1 MTGPGPLGCNK
12 PSKGLNG
19 LLLRAPYKIQ
29 TGKTVRVCCSTD
41 LWYCKSHNLKL
52 VFVQYHFF
60 LKLTSCSITQTSTC
74 IFVEK
79 YELCWVTFVTVE
91 NEFMTCGQ
99 DLVIQYTM
107 HPTAPATSYLTNSL
121 LHMFRHQHQLSKAS
135 RTKTDLFLLHI
146 LTRTCFLHV
155 CRKRSPITD
164 IIDVSLCK
172 QHLPQ
177 RRWACPWKE
186 TLLLYSWY
194 TTAPG
199 GWGQWHI

>member
-1 MTGPGPLGCNK
+1 MLSYICDCWE
-12 PSKGLNG
+12 
-19 LLLRAPYKIQ
+19 
-29 TGKTVRVCCSTD
+29 RVHD
-41 LWYCKSHNLKL
+41 LWTG
-52 VFVQYHFF
+52 
-60 LKLTSCSITQTSTC
+60 LT
-74 IFVEK
+74 
-79 YELCWVTFVTVE
+79 
-91 NEFMTCGQ
+91 
-99 DLVIQYTM
+99 VIQYTM

-199 GWGQWHI
+199 GWGQWQRRSGLCPRPRRTRARGRQRQRSAAGPIKHKCSPMYACIVFNDTLMWSYICRL